1 MKYNDNKNFE
11 QNMKRIREEQEY
23 ATQFAMHT
31 RAKLNPGARTIS
43 VQPQVR
49 PVKK

>member
-11 QNMKRIREEQEY
+11 QNMKRIRDEQEY

-31 RAKLNPGARTIS
+31 RAKINPGARVIS

-49 PVKK
+49 KAKE